1 MEVLSLEKEEA
12 KEGWE
17 GCLVKPKEGGDG
29 RAWFYEGRES
39 FFPQTVQLS
48 TAGGS
53 GLVGSPLWAPEAS

>member
-29 RAWFYEGRES
+29 RAWFSEGRGS

-53 GLVGSPLWAPEAS
+53 GLVG